1 MQVDPALGASGTDLV
16 REREEE
22 HPVGRDCWVAQPHL
36 YLQEFFEC
44 GMDVGI
50 WWETLLV
57 SIPIPGSQDPFVVR
71 AV

>member
-1 MQVDPALGASGTDLV
+1 M
-16 REREEE
+16 
-22 HPVGRDCWVAQPHL
+22 GRDCWVAQPHL